1 MDIKE
6 FMTQDDLGCP
16 VVYFHQS
23 MVMINDGR
31 TDVEKK
37 TKSWVLKSLEKAC
50 RYGRQIVSIRLRN
63 DSSIVECTK
72 FQRT

>member
-16 VVYFHQS
+16 VVYFYQS

-37 TKSWVLKSLEKAC
+37 TKS
-50 RYGRQIVSIRLRN
+50 
-63 DSSIVECTK
+63 
-72 FQRT
+72 